1 MFNKIYEE
9 YYDKYFLSYY
19 KENEVKCDNV
29 EQSHS
34 YSIPLEKREKLYHLD
49 VYTIDPEGCS
59 DADDAFSIAPDIV
72 SGKLFLYIHI
82 ADPTEYICLSSSL
95 WQQICLQKVSMYP
108 SNRNPIHLM
117 PEKILM
123 LSSLQEKKYNS
134 SLRNA
139 ITIKIN
145 INKDTYDVMDE
156 FEIFPS
162 HIKVKNG
169 NAYTYKEASLL
180 CNYSNC
186 FCQGLKIAKKLREKR
201 GIYAD
206 RLSQINNSYPVYD
219 NDNDLVMLKND
230 DNEELN
236 MKQMIAEFAI
246 ISNNIVGKFITKN
259 LKEKHNMYR
268 SCDLSSENKIKLKD
282 KNGQEM
288 IEYIVNN
295 GVKACYNS
303 IKSKHD
309 LVGKDRYIHFTSPLR
324 RVSDC
329 VCHYILKYILIK
341 NNKNKTKFPFK
352 KNFLTIISQDCDTKN
367 KELKK
372 MQYNDSK
379 YRLIQ
384 AMDNILNR
392 NISNNNSIIIHF
404 KILSYSGIFLNIIV
418 NRIENYPVYFIMV
431 FRKKFLNINKLN
443 ELIKN
448 KTVITL
454 KIKTIFFYES
464 NYDAGKFPEL
474 ENFLY
479 SSLS

>member
-1 MFNKIYEE
+1 MHLHKKISLKLKKSLTVY
-9 YYDKYFLSYY
+9 
-19 KENEVKCDNV
+19 NV
-29 EQSHS
+29 M
-34 YSIPLEKREKLYHLD
+34 EKREKLYHLD

-117 PEKILM
+117 PEKILL

-145 INKDTYDVMDE
+145 INKDKYDVMDE

-246 ISNNIVGKFITKN
+246 ISNNIVGKFITKH
-259 LKEKHNMYR
+259 L
-268 SCDLSSENKIKLKD
+268 
-282 KNGQEM
+282 
-288 IEYIVNN
+288 
-295 GVKACYNS
+295 
-303 IKSKHD
+303 
-309 LVGKDRYIHFTSPLR
+309 
-324 RVSDC
+324 
-329 VCHYILKYILIK
+329 
-341 NNKNKTKFPFK
+341 
-352 KNFLTIISQDCDTKN
+352 
-367 KELKK
+367 
-372 MQYNDSK
+372 
-379 YRLIQ
+379 
-384 AMDNILNR
+384 
-392 NISNNNSIIIHF
+392 
-404 KILSYSGIFLNIIV
+404 
-418 NRIENYPVYFIMV
+418 
-431 FRKKFLNINKLN
+431 
-443 ELIKN
+443 
-448 KTVITL
+448 
-454 KIKTIFFYES
+454 
-464 NYDAGKFPEL
+464 
-474 ENFLY
+474 
-479 SSLS
+479 